1 MRRQT
6 GTEGR
11 RGACEDLKKDQCKK
25 EPREQKAVEA
35 GEASWSLWI
44 VLRAS
49 VLKAYIAAS
58 LKWYPVSQ
66 TVFND
71 PHLLAGAPL
80 CSPMI
85 ISSFHSSEHYE
96 KVGMV

>member
-1 MRRQT
+1 MQRQT
-6 GTEGR
+6 GREGR
-11 RGACEDLKKDQCKK
+11 RVTCEELKKDQCKK
-25 EPREQKAVEA
+25 EPREQKAVEV
-35 GEASWSLWI
+35 GEASWSLWTM
-44 VLRAS
+44 LRTF

-58 LKWYPVSQ
+58 LKWYPVSKM
-66 TVFND
+66 VFND

-80 CSPMI
+80 CSPMT